1 MEEAKDTEANSSGG
15 SSLVAS
21 SSLQSPTN
29 SETTALLIIDE
40 IIDVNNQNRAVIKDS
55 ELLRNNFHDGLP
67 SIPLASSSLD
77 ILNELQI
84 TCKDAISGPSEMR
97 SLPVPHT
104 LDQSEEL
111 YHNQSR
117 KLEDESTVI
126 VDDVQMNNGYAA
138 SNKLQESEARLHV
151 LTGELNHGQV
161 EIGTTQ
167 KETSKLSDHLKQ
179 VIENRGLIDTAA
191 PFESVKEAVTKFGG
205 RVDWKARKEITLQKH
220 QRIQLDLEKMQ
231 EQIPKY
237 KKQSEI
243 AEDAKAVLKELDSTK
258 RLVEELKLSLEKAQT
273 QEAQAKQDSELAELR
288 VKEMEQGIANDAS
301 IAAKTQLEV
310 AKERHLAAVAEL
322 KSVKDELEVLQREF
336 GTLVNERDVAVEK
349 TEESISASK
358 EIEKAVE
365 DLTLELITTKEFLE
379 SAQAAHL
386 EAEEQRISGALAW
399 EKEKL
404 NREKELKQAEG
415 ELQHL
420 NMQFLLVDDLKLKLD
435 AASTLLFSLKAE
447 LAAYM
452 EAKLNQESDG
462 IGEEKQAD
470 EEGGT
475 MTNLTTNIP
484 EKLARTKEEL
494 EEVKANIEKAK
505 DEVNHLRV
513 AASSLKSELER
524 EATALTTMRQRE
536 GLVSV
541 SVSSL
546 EAELNRTSTE
556 VELILTKEKEA
567 QEKMVDVPKM
577 LQQAAQEADQAK
589 SVARLAREEL
599 RQAKEAAEQAKAG
612 ASTMEIRLDA
622 ALKETEAA
630 NASEKLA
637 LSSVKALEKSKE
649 AVDLETNDST
659 TGVTLPL
666 DEYYTLSKKA
676 HEAEELANQQVIS
689 AIEHIKSAKESESR
703 SLEKLEEANRNIEEK
718 KKALRD
724 AVEKAENATEGKLG
738 VEQELRKWREEHEL
752 QRKASDAAQGL
763 ADCLY
768 FEETREPNILV
779 NEEENAP
786 HVSPPTCSHREDSQQ
801 NEAINAMPEP
811 KVRRRSFFP
820 RIVMFLARKKAQSL
834 K

>member
-1 MEEAKDTEANSSGG
+1 MEEAKDTEGNSSGG
-15 SSLVAS
+15 SSLVDS
-21 SSLQSPTN
+21 SSRQSPRN
-29 SETTALLIIDE
+29 SETPTLLIIDE
-40 IIDVNNQNRAVIKDS
+40 IIDVNNPNTAVIKDT
-55 ELLRNNFHDGLP
+55 ELLPNNFHDGLP
-67 SIPLASSSLD
+67 PTQLAPSSLE
-77 ILNELQI
+77 ILNELEI
-84 TCKDAISGPSEMR
+84 TCKDAISGPSEMCT
-97 SLPVPHT
+97 LPVRHT

-111 YHNQSR
+111 YHNQSP
-117 KLEDESTVI
+117 KFEDESTVI
-126 VDDVQMNNGYAA
+126 VDDVQMNNGYVA
-138 SNKLQESEARLHV
+138 SNKLQESEARLRA
-151 LTGELNHGQV
+151 LTSELNHSQV
-161 EIGTTQ
+161 VIGSTQ
-167 KETSKLSDHLKQ
+167 KKTSKLSDHLKQ

-191 PFESVKEAVTKFGG
+191 PFESVKEAVTKFGAH
-205 RVDWKARKEITLQKH
+205 VDWKARKEITLQEH
-220 QRIQLDLEKMQ
+220 QRIHLELEKIQ
-231 EQIPKY
+231 KEIPKY

-243 AEDAKAVLKELDSTK
+243 AEDAKAEVLKELDSTK

-310 AKERHLAAVAEL
+310 AKERHLTAVTEL

-336 GTLVNERDVAVEK
+336 GTLVNERDVAIEK

-358 EIEKAVE
+358 EIEKTVE
-365 DLTLELITTKEFLE
+365 GLTLELITIRDLLE
-379 SAQAAHL
+379 SSQAAHL

-399 EKEKL
+399 ENDKL
-404 NREKELKQAEG
+404 NWEKELKQAEG

-435 AASTLLFSLKAE
+435 TASTLLFSLRAE
-447 LAAYM
+447 LAANM
-452 EAKLNQESDG
+452 EAKLNKESDS
-462 IGEEKQAD
+462 IREEHQAD
-470 EEGGT
+470 EEGQT
-475 MTNLTTNIP
+475 MTNLTNVP
-484 EKLARTKEEL
+484 AKLARTKEEL
-494 EEVKANIEKAK
+494 EEVKADIEKAK

-513 AASSLKSELER
+513 TASSLKCELER
-524 EATALTTMRQRE
+524 EVTGLTTMRQRE
-536 GLVSV
+536 GLASV

-546 EAELNRTSTE
+546 EAELNRTNTE
-556 VELILTKEKEA
+556 VELIMTKEKEA

-589 SVARLAREEL
+589 SVAHLAREER

-612 ASTMEIRLDA
+612 ASTMEIRLEA

-630 NASEKLA
+630 KASEKLS
-637 LSSVKALEKSKE
+637 LSSVEALEKSKE
-649 AVDLETNDST
+649 SVELETNDST

-666 DEYYTLSKKA
+666 DEYYILSKKA
-676 HEAEELANQQVIS
+676 HEAEELANQRVIS
-689 AIEHIKSAKESESR
+689 AVEHIKSAKESEAR
-703 SLEKLEEANRNIEEK
+703 SLEELEEANRKIEEK

-724 AVEKAENATEGKLG
+724 AVEKAEKAKEGKLG
-738 VEQELRKWREEHEL
+738 VEQELRKWRAEHEL

-779 NEEENAP
+779 NEEETAP
-786 HVSPPTCSHREDSQQ
+786 HVSPPTCSHGEHSQQ
-801 NEAINAMPEP
+801 NETINAMPEP